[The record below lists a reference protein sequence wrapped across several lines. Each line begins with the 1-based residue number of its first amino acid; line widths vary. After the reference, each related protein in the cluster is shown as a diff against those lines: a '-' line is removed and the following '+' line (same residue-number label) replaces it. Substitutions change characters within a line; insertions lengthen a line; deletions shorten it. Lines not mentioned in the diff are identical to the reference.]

1 MAKKQCGSAP
11 SRMYNPAMSFLAKFG
26 SGVAGAFVTYCLI
39 YRETRI
45 KDFTE
50 APAEH
55 WVVLFVDLF
64 IFLGCGG
71 LLASFMAD
79 PQTTTRQAFITGCSW
94 QGILGGILSGAE
106 LRAMKKAQTRRPHKQ
121 TPSQSDQESPQAS
134 TKESTKQT

>member
-1 MAKKQCGSAP
+1 
-11 SRMYNPAMSFLAKFG
+11 MSFLATFG
-26 SGVAGAFVTYCLI
+26 CGVAGAFVTYCLI

-45 KDFTE
+45 RDFTE

-71 LLASFMAD
+71 LLASFMSD
-79 PQTTTRQAFITGCSW
+79 PQTSTRQAFITGCSW

-106 LRAMKKAQTRRPHKQ
+106 LRAMKKAQTKRSRKQ
-121 TPSQSDQESPQAS
+121 ITN
-134 TKESTKQT
+134 QT